1 MEPMVVCAL
10 GIVLYYSYLTVR
22 EILNDLKR
30 EGFLFKVRAGE
41 KCIGIPRTG
50 IVVNSRRLGR
60 IGGLMGAQF
69 GLLGSNSAGSV
80 SGNGWADGL
89 IGGCYGRS
97 SRSSSSST
105 RRACSSLA
113 MRHSPLLRW

>member
-30 EGFLFKVRAGE
+30 EGFLFKVRAGA
-41 KCIGIPRTG
+41 KCIGIARTG

-60 IGGLMGAQF
+60 IGGLKNVPAKWQDVF
-69 GLLGSNSAGSV
+69 VAAAHSSASN
-80 SGNGWADGL
+80 
-89 IGGCYGRS
+89 
-97 SRSSSSST
+97 
-105 RRACSSLA
+105 
-113 MRHSPLLRW
+113 